1 MYLNAGVSS
10 SSKGFDQSTYT
21 IYSFDTDG
29 YSSGSSNLLN
39 KPEPTIIF
47 KDQTNTNANGNV
59 YGMIGTSNDSGQL
72 PAWCDNMPRFSRGNC
87 NSK

>member
-1 MYLNAGVSS
+1 VNGAGCGSIQAGNQMYLNAGVSA

-47 KDQTNTNANGNV
+47 KDQTNMNATNITC
-59 YGMIGTSNDSGQL
+59 YSCMFIS
-72 PAWCDNMPRFSRGNC
+72 
-87 NSK
+87 